1 MLYNFFR
8 IILYV
13 LMIII
18 SLFSSKR
25 RKFIIKRLFGN
36 YNFLKKNE
44 NYIWIHCS
52 SVGEVNLSDSLI
64 KKVLKEREERIFLSV
79 FTDTGYEN
87 AIKKYAKEERID
99 IGLFPLDD
107 YFLINKI
114 LNRINLKMLI
124 LIETE
129 IWPNLISLASK
140 KSKIILVNGRISDKS
155 YKKYLKLKNIL
166 KNILTG
172 KIDRFYMQTALDGER
187 IKTLGATENKVFVVG
202 NLKFDIDIENYSD
215 TEKLKLKK
223 EIKVEGRKIFVAG
236 STRTGEDEIL
246 VEAFKNLKKYILVLV
261 PRHLERVPKIEEIL
275 KSNNLSY
282 GKYSE
287 IKELKEEKNVIIVDK
302 MGVLRKFYSICDIA
316 FVGGTLVNIGGH
328 SLLEPLFFRKTPIF
342 GEYLQNVKSI
352 AKEIL
357 KREIGFKVS
366 GASEIVLAIKNIETG
381 KVNLSEIDDFFEK
394 NRNVSSKILN
404 GIKELID

>member
-64 KKVLKEREERIFLSV
+64 KKVLKEREERIFLSI

-172 KIDRFYMQTALDGER
+172 KIDRFYMQTDLDGER

-215 TEKLKLKK
+215 TEKLNLKK

-246 VEAFKNLKKYILVLV
+246 VEAFKNLKNYILVLV

-275 KSNNLSY
+275 KNNNLSY

-316 FVGGTLVNIGGH
+316 FVGGTMVNIGGH

-366 GASEIVLAIKNIETG
+366 GANEIVLAIKNIETG

>member
-215 TEKLKLKK
+215 TEKLNLKK

-246 VEAFKNLKKYILVLV
+246 VEAFKNLKNYILVLV

-275 KSNNLSY
+275 KNNNLSY

-366 GASEIVLAIKNIETG
+366 GANEIVLAIKNIEAG